1 MDDPLLKLVELVANL
16 TTAGMMFVVLVYVV
30 RNSGAQ
36 SKEDAALLRGMMT
49 LFGQVLTDI
58 NQAVQRV
65 ADAAQKIFEGIDAQQ
80 AMLDAAERR
89 SQDIAVRM
97 QERTDRLELTVSTLP
112 DLLQAQADQIEA
124 LSQAE
129 RARAEEVD
137 ARDMA
142 VLEIINGM
150 SSAVANLDEAI
161 KVLQADRY
169 NLADKM
175 QAEYE
180 RLTESLRDWIATI
193 LDERNAAQDTDNDPG

>member
-1 MDDPLLKLVELVANL
+1 MDDPLLKLVELVTNL

-36 SKEDAALLRGMMT
+36 SKEDAALLQGMMALFSQT
-49 LFGQVLTDI
+49 LTKI
-58 NQAVQRV
+58 NDAVQRV
-65 ADAAQKIFEGIDAQQ
+65 ADAVQKIVESIDAQQ

-89 SQDIAVRM
+89 SHDIAVRM
-97 QERTDRLELTVSTLP
+97 QERTDRLELTVFALP

-142 VLEIINGM
+142 LLEIINGM
-150 SSAVANLDEAI
+150 SSAIANLDEAI

-193 LDERNAAQDTDNDPG
+193 LDERNAAQDTDTDPG